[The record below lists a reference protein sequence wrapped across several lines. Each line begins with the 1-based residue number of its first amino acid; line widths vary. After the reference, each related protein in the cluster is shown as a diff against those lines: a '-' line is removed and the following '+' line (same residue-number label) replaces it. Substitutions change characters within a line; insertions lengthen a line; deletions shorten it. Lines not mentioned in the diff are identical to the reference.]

1 MYAASIVSTFRN
13 EAYIAIFKGL
23 NKCLYLKAEFFTNA
37 PFFNL
42 KMMPLVSQVWNNSR
56 LIDVIVVI
64 WPGLR
69 NFDY

>member
-1 MYAASIVSTFRN
+1 MFVLKGRN
-13 EAYIAIFKGL
+13 
-23 NKCLYLKAEFFTNA
+23 FFTNA

-42 KMMPLVSQVWNNSR
+42 KMMPLVNQVLNNSR